1 MNKFYTDYARHCL
14 RFYTRN
20 LNASRFKSEVDKRN
34 WLACVSAFKAYSERD
49 RNILVSVYSNFDT
62 LADNVYEAAKKYNI
76 NQSLIWDMMKDIERK
91 IAKKRGLL

>member
-76 NQSLIWDMMKDIERK
+76 NQALIWDMMKDIERK
-91 IAKKRGLL
+91 IAKKRGLI

>member
-91 IAKKRGLL
+91 IAKKRGLI